1 MQANEDLLAGG
12 SGGVGI
18 LGLGFYVPSRVVTN
32 EEVEASTRLPSG
44 TIEQKTGIR
53 ERHVV
58 GDDEVASEMAS
69 SAAAEALAE
78 AGIAATELDLILG
91 CTFSADYVM
100 PALACKIH
108 QVLGAKKAGAFDLMA
123 NCTAFQVGLS
133 VASDRLRSDPTLNYA
148 LVVGAAIVSRYLDW
162 TDPDSAIYFGDG
174 VGAAVLGRVPQ
185 GYGFLAHEVFTHSQA
200 YEAVRLRGGSSAR
213 LNSVRPAG
221 VTAYLEMNGLD
232 VWKFAAQYQP
242 VAIRRAIEK
251 AGKKLADVDFFIF
264 HQANFHLIDYI
275 MKKMKISANRTFTN
289 IDRLGNTAE
298 ASMAIAL
305 AEAVREKYLKH
316 GDLVVISGVG
326 AGFTFGASVMR
337 WYDRRVALCDH
348 SKDA

>member
-1 MQANEDLLAGG
+1 MEVHADLKG
-12 SGGVGI
+12 GGVGI
-18 LGLGFYVPSRVVTN
+18 LGLGSYVPSRIMTN
-32 EEVEASTRLPSG
+32 AEVEKSTNLPPG

-53 ERHVV
+53 ERRVV
-58 GDDEVASEMAS
+58 SDDETASGM
-69 SAAAEALAE
+69 AAA
-78 AGIAATELDLILG
+78 AATEALQEAGVGAADLDLILG

-108 QVLGAKKAGAFDLMA
+108 QMLGARKAGAFDLMA
-123 NCTAFQVGLS
+123 NCTAFQVGVS
-133 VASDRLRSDPTLNYA
+133 VAADRLRADPTLNNA
-148 LVVGAAIVSRYLDW
+148 LVVGSAIVSRYLDW
-162 TDPDSAIYFGDG
+162 TDPNSAIYFGDG
-174 VGAAVLGRVPQ
+174 VGAAVVGRVPE

-200 YEAVRLRGGSSAR
+200 YEAERLRGGSSAR
-213 LNSVRPAG
+213 LNAARPNG

-242 VAIRRAIEK
+242 VAMRRALEK
-251 AGKKLADVDFFIF
+251 AGKTLADADFFIF

-275 MKKMKISANRTFTN
+275 MRKLKIPSDRTFINVTE
-289 IDRLGNTAE
+289 LGNTAE

-305 AEAVREKYLKH
+305 TEAVRQKRLKH

-337 WYDRRVALCDH
+337 WYDSNATGGR
-348 SKDA
+348 

>member
-1 MQANEDLLAGG
+1 MG
-12 SGGVGI
+12 STVNRTDGGVGI
-18 LGLGFYVPSRVVTN
+18 LGLGSYVPARIMTN
-32 EEVEASTRLPSG
+32 AEVEASTGLPPG

-53 ERHVV
+53 QRRVV
-58 GDDEVASEMAS
+58 GDDEVASEMA
-69 SAAAEALAE
+69 AAAATEALGQ
-78 AGIAATELDLILG
+78 AGITAAELDLILG

-133 VASDRLRSDPTLNYA
+133 VASDRLKSDPSLNYA

-162 TDPDSAIYFGDG
+162 TDPNSAIYFGDG
-174 VGAAVLGRVPQ
+174 VGAAVVGRVPE

-213 LNSVRPAG
+213 LNSARPNG
-221 VTAYLEMNGLD
+221 VNAYLEMNGLD

-242 VAIRRAIEK
+242 VAMRRALEK
-251 AGKKLADVDFFIF
+251 AGKTLADVDFFIF

-275 MKKMKISANRTFTN
+275 MRKLKIPSDRTFIN
-289 IDRLGNTAE
+289 VGELGNTAE

-305 AEAVREKYLKH
+305 TEAARQKRLKD

-337 WYDRRVALCDH
+337 WYDPHPGGR
-348 SKDA
+348 

>member
-1 MQANEDLLAGG
+1 MDGNSNRKD
-12 SGGVGI
+12 GGVGI
-18 LGLGFYVPSRVVTN
+18 LGLGSYVPARIVTN
-32 EEVEASTRLPSG
+32 AEVEASTGLAPG

-53 ERHVV
+53 QRRVV
-58 GDDEVASEMAS
+58 GDDETASAMAV
-69 SAAAEALAE
+69 SAATEAMRE
-78 AGIAATELDLILG
+78 AGITAEHLDLVLG

-100 PALACKIH
+100 PALACKVH
-108 QVLGAKKAGAFDLMA
+108 QMLGAKKAGAFDLMA

-133 VASDRLRSDPTLNYA
+133 VASDRLKSDPALNHA
-148 LVVGAAIVSRYLDW
+148 LVIGAAIVSRYLDW
-162 TDPDSAIYFGDG
+162 TDPNTAIYFGDG
-174 VGAAVLGRVPQ
+174 VGAAVVGRVPE

-213 LNSVRPAG
+213 LNAARPNG
-221 VTAYLEMNGLD
+221 VSAYLEMNGLD

-242 VAIRRAIEK
+242 VALRRALEK
-251 AGKKLADVDFFIF
+251 AGKTLADADFFIF

-275 MKKMKISANRTFTN
+275 MRKLKIPADRTFIN
-289 IDRLGNTAE
+289 VGELGNTAE

-305 AEAVREKYLKH
+305 TEAVRQKRLKH

-337 WYDRRVALCDH
+337 WYDPHATGGH
-348 SKDA
+348 

>member
-1 MQANEDLLAGG
+1 MDSTVNRTD
-12 SGGVGI
+12 GGVGI
-18 LGLGFYVPSRVVTN
+18 LGLGSYVPSRIMTN
-32 EEVEASTRLPSG
+32 AEVEASTGLPPG

-53 ERHVV
+53 QRRVV
-58 GDDEVASEMAS
+58 GDDETASDMAA
-69 SAAAEALAE
+69 SAATEALSH
-78 AGIAATELDLILG
+78 AGIAAGELDLILG

-133 VASDRLRSDPTLNYA
+133 VASDRLKADPTLNHA

-162 TDPDSAIYFGDG
+162 TDPNSAIYFGDG
-174 VGAAVLGRVPQ
+174 VGAAVVGRVPA

-213 LNSVRPAG
+213 LNAARPNG
-221 VTAYLEMNGLD
+221 INAYLEMNGLD

-242 VAIRRAIEK
+242 VAMRRALEK
-251 AGKKLADVDFFIF
+251 AGKTLADADFFIF

-275 MKKMKISANRTFTN
+275 MRKLKIPTDKTFIN
-289 IDRLGNTAE
+289 VGELGNTAE

-305 AEAVREKYLKH
+305 TEAVRQKRLKD

-337 WYDRRVALCDH
+337 WYDPHAGGR
-348 SKDA
+348 